1 MYHIT
6 ERLSRKIFRNLSK
19 EKQKNRLTFPAV
31 CGKVLAMKRN
41 DVVERATELVGG
53 FSKPSKMPCLSWSIS
68 AKRCKTGA
76 KLVKVKGSI
85 CSTCYALKGNYG
97 FPIVKAAHE
106 RRFQSL
112 QSPQWT
118 SAMIVA
124 IRGNESSGFFRWH
137 DSGDLQSLE
146 HFKKLVE
153 IARALPDIKFWLP
166 TREYSI
172 IASFLR
178 TDSMPENLIVRL
190 SAYMLEGE
198 PPALAKRLGLTTSG
212 VTKTGFTCPASNQG
226 GKCLTCRACWSKD
239 VLNVN
244 YKKH

>member
-1 MYHIT
+1 
-6 ERLSRKIFRNLSK
+6 
-19 EKQKNRLTFPAV
+19 
-31 CGKVLAMKRN
+31 MKRN

-76 KLVKVKGSI
+76 KLLKVKGSI

>member
-1 MYHIT
+1 M
-6 ERLSRKIFRNLSK
+6 
-19 EKQKNRLTFPAV
+19 TFPAV

-76 KLVKVKGSI
+76 KLLKVKGSI

-112 QSPQWT
+112 QSSQWT

>member
-1 MYHIT
+1 M
-6 ERLSRKIFRNLSK
+6 
-19 EKQKNRLTFPAV
+19 TFPAV

-76 KLVKVKGSI
+76 KLLKVKGSI